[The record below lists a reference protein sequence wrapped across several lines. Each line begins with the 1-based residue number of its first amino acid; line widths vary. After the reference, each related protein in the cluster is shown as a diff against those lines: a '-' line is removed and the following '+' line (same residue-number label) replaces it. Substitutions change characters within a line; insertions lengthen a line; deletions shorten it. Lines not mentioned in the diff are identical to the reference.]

1 MQKRIKEIT
10 EKEALKKLG
19 ALCSRSEH
27 CTFEMQEKMTR
38 WGLDEKAQARV
49 IAELVKGKFVDDERF
64 ARAFA
69 NDKARY
75 NKWGRRK
82 IDQALYM
89 KHIDEDIR
97 RKVLDEIDGEVY
109 NSSLRPLLE
118 AKLKSTK
125 AKSDYELMCKL
136 LRFAIGRG
144 YDIEEA
150 RSCIEDIVRALPDS
164 K

>member
-1 MQKRIKEIT
+1 MQKKMKEIT

-19 ALCSRSEH
+19 ALCSRAEH
-27 CTFEMQEKMTR
+27 CSFEMQEKMTR
-38 WGLDEKAQARV
+38 WGLDEKAQANV
-49 IAELVKGKFVDDERF
+49 MAELVKGKFVDDERY

-69 NDKARY
+69 NDKAQY

-89 KHIDEDIR
+89 KRISEDVR
-97 RKVLDEIDGEVY
+97 RKVIDEIDETVF

-144 YDIEEA
+144 YDMDEA
-150 RSCIEDIVRALPDS
+150 RSCLEEIFKALPDS
-164 K
+164 E